1 MVLSAQGRPLE
12 TRERKRG
19 GLGMP
24 AESEGANPSTGG
36 GVRGGEGQDGGGGGA
51 DDNGGSGSSGNIP
64 LPRASSVMFKDVPQD
79 RPQSTASSAAA
90 SAAPTR
96 PGTSASVGDTAPSSR
111 PSTTSSMRPGTVS
124 RPVTS
129 SLRPHSEA
137 DEEPTKA
144 GAGRRGSAESYASS
158 APSLKPG
165 PRREERTL

>member
-1 MVLSAQGRPLE
+1 
-12 TRERKRG
+12 
-19 GLGMP
+19 MP

-36 GVRGGEGQDGGGGGA
+36 GVSGGGGQDGGGGA
-51 DDNGGSGSSGNIP
+51 DDNGGSGSSSSVSGNIP